1 MELPKDIKDAIF
13 YFEEMGMAEQMKKD
27 ERFYV
32 DKLIKFAKL
41 MKQTKSKEVLDALL
55 DLYTSVDENLEAELA
70 QSIKDAISYQMSGTD
85 INMN

>member
-1 MELPKDIKDAIF
+1 
-13 YFEEMGMAEQMKKD
+13 
-27 ERFYV
+27 
-32 DKLIKFAKL
+32 

>member
-13 YFEEMGMAEQMKKD
+13 YFEEMGMREQMNTD

-41 MKQTKSKEVLDALL
+41 MKHTKSKEVLDALL